1 MVSLGLQH
9 RIPLSCDGCHEAKL
23 SGLKHPLRSPGFPDP
38 REDLESRSPNL
49 GLYTTKGT
57 EPPLRDLLFGSSRGS
72 GLGFRGH
79 AAEVSASR
87 SRRWS
92 STGSA
97 RRTNS
102 SGPQIFRSKCQLMC
116 GQENEEKG
124 SSFQK
129 PICQFLRIQNNK
141 EKGCSFEKEVPVSL
155 MSQALLSTEVWGFR
169 VLGF

>member
-72 GLGFRGH
+72 GLGFRGTCGRSVRFSVEALELH
-79 AAEVSASR
+79 GLGAANQLLGTPNFSFKMPINVWTR
-87 SRRWS
+87 KRRERFLVPK
-92 STGSA
+92 A
-97 RRTNS
+97 N
-102 SGPQIFRSKCQLMC
+102 L
-116 GQENEEKG
+116 
-124 SSFQK
+124 
-129 PICQFLRIQNNK
+129 PILEDPKQ
-141 EKGCSFEKEVPVSL
+141 
-155 MSQALLSTEVWGFR
+155 
-169 VLGF
+169 